1 MMELHGINWL
11 LSRIMGNI
19 LEKGCKV
26 WQGVVNLLPAFLI
39 VCFFIFSASSNV
51 PPDTSRKIIFMIACM
66 LLTTHLYLHNWL
78 LKLLV
83 YYCVLNLFLV
93 KPSNP
98 FSFTYLLTIWS
109 VAMFSSFIY
118 RINRD
123 FKYWGWT
130 LIGIY
135 LISLY
140 CIFARVFRWWSP
152 YYVLTNVRH
161 LHYTDYAGAFTR

>member
-1 MMELHGINWL
+1 MDLIGMKLQGL
-11 LSRIMGNI
+11 LTKII
-19 LEKGCKV
+19 KVEKGTKV

-39 VCFFIFSASSNV
+39 VCFFIFSASANV
-51 PPDTSRKIIFMIACM
+51 PPDQSRKIIFLIVTV
-66 LLTTHLYLHNWL
+66 LLTTHLYLHNNI

-83 YYCVLNLFLV
+83 YYCVLNLFLT
-93 KPSNP
+93 KSNQS
-98 FSFTYLLTIWS
+98 SFPYLITIWS
-109 VAMFSSFIY
+109 IAMFSSFIY

-140 CIFARVFRWWSP
+140 CIFARV
-152 YYVLTNVRH
+152 L
-161 LHYTDYAGAFTR
+161 D